1 MIWEDMGT
9 VIGKGFQT
17 QLRSSSNLIIDSW
30 LNWTFRKLI
39 YRRKIAVLLSQTSMF
54 AGWWGLPTP
63 LKNHGVSSSVGM
75 MTDIPNMMGKSSWNS
90 MVPVTTNQ
98 MMYSQ
103 STSQQVCPFQ
113 NIGIW
118 DLGGSQIW
126 PTWWRR
132 RHPIDISEWYL
143 GVTTKGFVT
152 IVARDARD
160 VHRNHC
166 MLLYMIYVT
175 GVVKLKLR
183 CLPWIISHVVLL
195 KSPNCGT

>member
-103 STSQQVCPFQ
+103 STSLSIPKHR
-113 NIGIW
+113 
-118 DLGGSQIW
+118 DMGS
-126 PTWWRR
+126 RR
-132 RHPIDISEWYL
+132 VPNLTHLMETAASDWYL
-143 GVTTKGFVT
+143 
-152 IVARDARD
+152 R
-160 VHRNHC
+160 
-166 MLLYMIYVT
+166 MIS
-175 GVVKLKLR
+175 G
-183 CLPWIISHVVLL
+183 SHNKRVCN
-195 KSPNCGT
+195 NCS